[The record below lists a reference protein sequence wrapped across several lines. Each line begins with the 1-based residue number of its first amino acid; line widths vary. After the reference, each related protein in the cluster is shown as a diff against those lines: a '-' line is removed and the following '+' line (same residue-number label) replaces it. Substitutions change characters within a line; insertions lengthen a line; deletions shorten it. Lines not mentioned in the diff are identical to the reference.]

1 MKRREFITLLG
12 GAAGASW
19 PLAARAQQP
28 AMPVIGLLQI
38 GPPGSWDFTG
48 FRQGLKEL
56 GYFEGQNLAVEYRW
70 ANGDPDRLRELAAD
84 LSNRPVRVIVSLGST
99 LSARAAKAATNTIP
113 VAFGLGS
120 DPVQEGL
127 VASVNRPGGN
137 VTGVTSQSGALFGKQ
152 FGILHDLLPQAAH
165 FAVLSNL
172 QSPLHEAV
180 VKETQ
185 AVASVIGV
193 TVEVLT
199 AHTSKEIAAV
209 FSRLA
214 NEKNIQG
221 LLVSN
226 DPLFI
231 SERVQLAILAA
242 RFAVPAIYPFREQA
256 EAGGLLSYGPD
267 LVDRDR
273 QVGRY
278 VGRILNGEK
287 PADLPVQQESK
298 FEFVINL
305 KTANALGLTIS
316 SAMQLL
322 ADRVIE

>member
-1 MKRREFITLLG
+1 
-12 GAAGASW
+12 
-19 PLAARAQQP
+19 
-28 AMPVIGLLQI
+28 
-38 GPPGSWDFTG
+38 
-48 FRQGLKEL
+48 
-56 GYFEGQNLAVEYRW
+56 
-70 ANGDPDRLRELAAD
+70 
-84 LSNRPVRVIVSLGST
+84 
-99 LSARAAKAATNTIP
+99 
-113 VAFGLGS
+113 
-120 DPVQEGL
+120 
-127 VASVNRPGGN
+127 
-137 VTGVTSQSGALFGKQ
+137 
-152 FGILHDLLPQAAH
+152 
-165 FAVLSNL
+165 
-172 QSPLHEAV
+172 V

-214 NEKNIQG
+214 SEKNIQG